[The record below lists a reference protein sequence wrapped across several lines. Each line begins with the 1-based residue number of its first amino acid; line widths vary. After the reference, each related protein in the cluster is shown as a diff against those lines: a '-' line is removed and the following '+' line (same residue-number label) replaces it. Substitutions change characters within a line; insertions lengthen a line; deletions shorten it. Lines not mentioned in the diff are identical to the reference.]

1 MPIKEAQTFD
11 YLVTAQEIE
20 ELLSEYSSIVSRH
33 LEEHASVRQEQQ
45 RRRRSSVI
53 SLTAD
58 QALNLGVIADALSD
72 EEDDS
77 SSGGGIS
84 AGSEE
89 GGAVSNIPK
98 KVHVPLRGTHP
109 PSIDDEFP
117 NLRGHTQLDDDF
129 DLYEYLGDDS
139 WGLVFMHPG
148 EYLIKYGSRGNGFID
163 VTLSNTL
170 QLTCVLA

>member
-1 MPIKEAQTFD
+1 MPIKEGQTFG

-33 LEEHASVRQEQQ
+33 LEEHASVRQEQ

-53 SLTAD
+53 SLTAE
-58 QALNLGVIADALSD
+58 QALDLEVIADALSD
-72 EEDDS
+72 EEEDGS
-77 SSGGGIS
+77 PGASS
-84 AGSEE
+84 AGSGPGE
-89 GGAVSNIPK
+89 VSNIPK
-98 KVHVPLRGTHP
+98 KVHVPLRGTRP

-129 DLYEYLGDDS
+129 DLYEYLGGDS

-148 EYLIKYGSRGNGFID
+148 EYLIKHGSRGNERFHRRD
-163 VTLSNTL
+163 TFQYLP
-170 QLTCVLA
+170 CVLV